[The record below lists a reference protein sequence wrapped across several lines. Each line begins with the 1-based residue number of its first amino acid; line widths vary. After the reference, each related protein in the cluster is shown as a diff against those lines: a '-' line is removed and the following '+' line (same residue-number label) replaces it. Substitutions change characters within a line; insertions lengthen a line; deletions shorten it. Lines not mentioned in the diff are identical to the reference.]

1 MTTLD
6 AVAKKKA
13 EASAEQL
20 GAAEWVRMAKQQ
32 GLPLTG
38 RRGLL
43 RQFTKT
49 VLETTLAY
57 EPN

>member
-49 VLETTLAY
+49 VPRDRAGV
-57 EPN
+57 